1 MAAGKDLYI
10 QAVRGLAIAAVVL
23 IHCLPQEA
31 VSVALRPLLN
41 FAVAAFVFL
50 SGYLTPRER
59 AADAGAFLRR
69 RVGKIAAP
77 YAIWTVL
84 YLVAKGALAPLT
96 VLSAF
101 IVGGGR
107 RSSTTSSSICSSSC

>member
-1 MAAGKDLYI
+1 MAKDRYI

-31 VSVALRPLLN
+31 ASVALRPLLN

-59 AADAGAFLRR
+59 VADAGTFLRR
-69 RVGKIAAP
+69 RVGKIAVP
-77 YAIWTVL
+77 YAVWTVL
-84 YLVAKGALAPLT
+84 YLAARGALDPLT
-96 VLSAF
+96 ALAAF

-107 RSSTTSSSICSSSC
+107 LSSTTLSFTYSSCC